1 MAQGTGLIRSHV
13 DVCDPS
19 LTALRALLELRDE
32 VRDLVDLR
40 LIAFPQDGILSFPN
54 GKELMREAMRL
65 GCDVIGGIPHYEWT
79 REDGVEEVHFLFD
92 LAKETGDNPFEPG
105 QQRTVFIFTF
115 KPANAVVDGTWRYYT
130 GVSHKS
136 QKLTAVLTALK
147 VSGSSF
153 KKSELLGREAQALIE
168 VTEQGYTRITNVFPT

>member
-1 MAQGTGLIRSHV
+1 MTIAATAAAPRPRPLWRTGSDQATNTAAPSTSPRPASEEPSPTPPPATASTTQTANDADEVFTVGSGTGSKSP
-13 DVCDPS
+13 DVEPGVHRVV
-19 LTALRALLELRDE
+19 LTELAR
-32 VRDLVDLR
+32 
-40 LIAFPQDGILSFPN
+40 
-54 GKELMREAMRL
+54 
-65 GCDVIGGIPHYEWT
+65 
-79 REDGVEEVHFLFD
+79 
-92 LAKETGDNPFEPG
+92 ETGDNPFEPG

-136 QKLTAVLTALK
+136 QKLTTVLTALG

-168 VTEQGYTRITNVFPT
+168 VTEHGYTRIANLFPA

>member
-1 MAQGTGLIRSHV
+1 MSTLATAAPTPSTPGTVKHPKVAWRTQDAVPPSPGSPPAASPAQPTTPDEVFTVGSGTGSKSPQVEPGTHRV
-13 DVCDPS
+13 A
-19 LTALRALLELRDE
+19 LT
-32 VRDLVDLR
+32 
-40 LIAFPQDGILSFPN
+40 
-54 GKELMREAMRL
+54 
-65 GCDVIGGIPHYEWT
+65 
-79 REDGVEEVHFLFD
+79 D
-92 LAKETGDNPFEPG
+92 LAKETDDNPFEPG